1 MAPQTA
7 AALERTLRETG
18 ARADDAIDLADTA
31 LLLGALDVPNARLAH
46 YRAHIGR
53 LAGGVAARSEGADEP
68 PLERRRAHLNAVLFE
83 DNGYAGDSESY
94 DDPENANLLRVIDRR
109 AGLPVSLGILYI
121 HSARAQ
127 GWAVDGLAF
136 PGHFLVRMDARD
148 RRLIVDPFHRGQTL
162 EAGHLRGLLKQL
174 RGADA
179 ELEPSHYAPVGNR
192 AILLRLQNNI
202 KTRALRA
209 GDAGRAA
216 AILERMLLIAPEAG
230 GIWHELGIL
239 RARLGTMKG
248 AVRALERG
256 LACGL
261 PDGARAHAESALAQ
275 LKTSLH

>member
-1 MAPQTA
+1 MTEA
-7 AALERTLRETG
+7 AIERALREVG
-18 ARADDAIDLADTA
+18 AGADDSIDLADTA
-31 LLLGALDVPNARLAH
+31 LLLGALDVPNAPLAR
-46 YRAHIGR
+46 YRTHIGR
-53 LAGGVAARSEGADEP
+53 LAGGVAARTGADE
-68 PLERRRAHLNAVLFE
+68 PLERRRGHLNAVLFI
-83 DNGYAGDSESY
+83 DNGYAGDTESY

-121 HSARAQ
+121 HVARTQ

-136 PGHFLVRMDARD
+136 PGHFLVRLDDRD

-162 EAGHLRGLLKQL
+162 EAGHLRGLLKQF

-192 AILLRLQNNI
+192 AILLRLQNNL
-202 KTRALRA
+202 KTRALQA

-230 GIWHELGIL
+230 GVWHELGIL
-239 RARLGTMKG
+239 RARLGTMKD

-261 PDGARAHAESALAQ
+261 PDAARTHAEAALAK
-275 LKTSLH
+275 LKTGLH